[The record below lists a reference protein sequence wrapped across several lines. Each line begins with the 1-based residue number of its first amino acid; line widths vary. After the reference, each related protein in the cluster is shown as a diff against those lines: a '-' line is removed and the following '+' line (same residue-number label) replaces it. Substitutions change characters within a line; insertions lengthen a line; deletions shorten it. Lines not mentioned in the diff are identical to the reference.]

1 MSEKNPPRLLNAII
15 AILHFEQHKYAD
27 AIISSRCTQEKL
39 EGGFGRVVQHSK
51 GFLQYMVS
59 RATLKS
65 YKKLVITACLSG
77 EAFSNLSIGAR
88 IQKKMQRLRS
98 ILRPQSKH
106 SKNFL
111 QLLLYYL
118 VKVVAWIWYGSIKTV
133 TWICQRYYVYF
144 LPFAKQ
150 NHAEV

>member
-1 MSEKNPPRLLNAII
+1 
-15 AILHFEQHKYAD
+15 
-27 AIISSRCTQEKL
+27 
-39 EGGFGRVVQHSK
+39 
-51 GFLQYMVS
+51 MVS

-65 YKKLVITACLSG
+65 YKRLVITACLSG
-77 EAFSNLSIGAR
+77 EAFSNLSVGAR

-118 VKVVAWIWYGSIKTV
+118 VRVIVWIWYGSIKTV
-133 TWICQRYYVYF
+133 TWICQRCYVYF

>member
-15 AILHFEQHKYAD
+15 AILHFEQHKAKQHKYAD
-27 AIISSRCTQEKL
+27 AIISSRCTQEKI
-39 EGGFGRVVQHSK
+39 ERQSGRVVQHSK

-65 YKKLVITACLSG
+65 YKRLVITACLSG
-77 EAFSNLSIGAR
+77 EAFSNLSVGAR

-118 VKVVAWIWYGSIKTV
+118 V
-133 TWICQRYYVYF
+133 QR
-144 LPFAKQ
+144 AMT
-150 NHAEV
+150 E